1 MEFRSR
7 LSRNQL
13 TAGAY
18 CTDGALLDSGK
29 HMVDTRVMLGVALGR
44 FRGNNRSHQPSARP
58 VCNYQASPC
67 GVEGAHDIA
76 DHRLPLLGSDGGAWM
91 PATSREKS
99 SIVTIAGSPI
109 RRRT

>member
-7 LSRNQL
+7 LSCNQL

-29 HMVDTRVMLGVALGR
+29 HMVDSRVMLGVALGR

-76 DHRLPLLGSDGGAWM
+76 DHRLPLLGSDGGGVDA
-91 PATSREKS
+91 SD
-99 SIVTIAGSPI
+99 
-109 RRRT
+109 